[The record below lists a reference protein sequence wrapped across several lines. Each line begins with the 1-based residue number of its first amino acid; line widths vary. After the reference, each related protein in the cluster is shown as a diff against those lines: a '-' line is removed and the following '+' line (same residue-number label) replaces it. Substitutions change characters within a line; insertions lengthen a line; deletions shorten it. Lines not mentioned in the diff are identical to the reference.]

1 MSLADL
7 PDLNPPNTA
16 PASSVAFAPSSRT
29 AAGSASNDEDA
40 SMEGLGRSMRQIE
53 RTVKSLKQRGDQY
66 KQQLRVSLKQTS
78 DLRLESAEGSRE
90 LRERVEMLEEK
101 LRRSEAAKER
111 ANSRL
116 GGYKGHLQEARGEL
130 KVAKN
135 RIEYLEKLLAFEE
148 RSGFSTLYSELQLK

>member
-1 MSLADL
+1 
-7 PDLNPPNTA
+7 
-16 PASSVAFAPSSRT
+16 
-29 AAGSASNDEDA
+29 
-40 SMEGLGRSMRQIE
+40 MRQIE
-53 RTVKSLKQRGDQY
+53 RTVRSLKQRGDHY

-101 LRRSEAAKER
+101 LRRSEVAKER

-116 GGYKGHLQEARGEL
+116 GGCNGHLQEARGEL